1 MLNDTLVTLEGWLG
15 SPVSVRRAGAASV
28 ASFRLAATPRRF
40 HPGTGRWSDDRTQWF
55 TVNAWRALGE
65 GCAASLHRGDPVVVV
80 GRLRT
85 TAWTTP
91 EGVEVTGLEVDAQ
104 AVGHDLNRG
113 TSTFTRSARAAEVR
127 SGGSS
132 GGSPGGSPGES
143 APGPLEG
150 ALGAALEDA
159 AGRGDDGGAERAA

>member
-15 SPVSVRRAGAASV
+15 SSVAVRRAGAASV

-40 HPGTGRWSDDRTQWF
+40 SPATGQWTDDRTQWF

-65 GCAASLHRGDPVVVV
+65 GCAASLRSGDPVVVV

-85 TAWTTP
+85 TTWTNA
-91 EGVEVTGLEVDAQ
+91 EGVEMTGLEVDAH

-113 TSTFTRSARAAEVR
+113 TSTFTRSPRT
-127 SGGSS
+127 
-132 GGSPGGSPGES
+132 
-143 APGPLEG
+143 
-150 ALGAALEDA
+150 GAAPPPADREA
-159 AGRGDDGGAERAA
+159 AAPDPEGGAEERAA